1 MGLFIVCDVAQVQV
15 DVPDQK
21 GRLEI
26 LKVHARNK
34 KLDSEVEL
42 LEVALRTP
50 GGCQMSAGAH
60 ACSRLSAGAHAS

>member
-1 MGLFIVCDVAQVQV
+1 VQV

-50 GGCQMSAGAH
+50 GGCRQMMECMGTCMLTIETASAEQ
-60 ACSRLSAGAHAS
+60 CN

>member
-1 MGLFIVCDVAQVQV
+1 VTV

-34 KLDSEVEL
+34 KLDSEVDL
-42 LEVALRTP
+42 QEVRFNRPQSPGNVQQTALFP
-50 GGCQMSAGAH
+50 
-60 ACSRLSAGAHAS
+60 